1 MAANSD
7 LPGFK
12 HSIPSAGETIRMAD
26 GSVGEITSVVS
37 GVDLTNPLPHAD
49 WEVFF
54 INGAEV
60 LARRID
66 GNRS

>member
-1 MAANSD
+1 MSSNSD

-12 HSIPSAGETIRMAD
+12 NSIPSAGETIRMAD

-54 INGAEV
+54 IGGAEV
-60 LARRID
+60 LARRI
-66 GNRS
+66 GSLPN